1 MLNKTRLYRL
11 FPGIKAEKKKM
22 NGKTEKRMIPW
33 PPLGQRII
41 KTSLAVTLCLF
52 FYLWR
57 GYRGESMP
65 AEAAITAII
74 CMQSCVH
81 DTRTSAL
88 NRLAGTMIGAMCG
101 FVFLLLML
109 L

>member
-1 MLNKTRLYRL
+1 M
-11 FPGIKAEKKKM
+11 EKK
-22 NGKTEKRMIPW
+22 EKRKRTIPW
-33 PPLGQRII
+33 PPIGQRII

-57 GYRGESMP
+57 GYQGESMP

-81 DTRTSAL
+81 DTQTSVL
-88 NRLAGTMIGAMCG
+88 NRLAGTMIGAFWG

-109 L
+109 MIPVLNWAVPILYLMM